1 MSVTIIDKDRRT
13 VDESKDKDFTPQQ
26 IDCLDKLERGRS
38 EVVGKMKFDRGV
50 GSSIGVGLKP
60 GVTARFVNGR
70 WVGPRLGRHIA
81 EAGKR

>member
-13 VDESKDKDFTPQQ
+13 VDESKDKDFTPQE
-26 IDCLDKLERGRS
+26 IDCLDRMERGRN

-50 GSSIGVGLKP
+50 GSSIGVGLKN

-70 WVGPRLGRHIA
+70 WVDTRLGRQVQ
-81 EAGKR
+81 EARER